1 VQDRDPSFTKQESR
15 SVTSGGMAE
24 ARIAPW
30 RIVGGARAATR
41 LRGIGPRHRSK
52 RGTDS
57 WNRIRRRHWH
67 RILEDRLPAPF
78 QPPPSKPLQRP
89 VSRQSAFHRTGSTNA
104 PLGGERRSPMRTS
117 SREGILPNRPRPC
130 PMRFRDGT
138 RLARH
143 SSAPTISHL
152 SWLAERTPCSSLACD
167 LVAEFGVHDGPA
179 CKRPEDT
186 QSRLILSQ
194 EWIEARSP

>member
-1 VQDRDPSFTKQESR
+1 VQDHDPSFTKWASR

-24 ARIAPW
+24 ARTAPW
-30 RIVGGARAATR
+30 RIVGGARVATR
-41 LRGIGPRHRSK
+41 PRGIGPRHRSK

-89 VSRQSAFHRTGSTNA
+89 VSRRSAFHRTGSTNA
-104 PLGGERRSPMRTS
+104 LPGGQRRSPMRTS
-117 SREGILPNRPRPC
+117 SRERILPNRPRPC
-130 PMRFRDGT
+130 PMMFQDGT
-138 RLARH
+138 RLASH
-143 SSAPTISHL
+143 SSAPPISQA
-152 SWLAERTPCSSLACD
+152 SWLAERTPCSGFACY
-167 LVAEFGVHDGPA
+167 LVDEFGVHGGPA
-179 CKRPEDT
+179 CERPEDT

-194 EWIEARSP
+194 EWIEAGSP